1 MRQMLVLNT
10 GPVGTLYALA
20 TSLMGGG
27 GYYKAKEINITSSTE
42 QLLQRNGDP
51 EKEKRT
57 NFSFKVLPKELK
69 LIF

>member
-1 MRQMLVLNT
+1 MRGESLEDMRINDFLPPKSVVRGGIIWPL
-10 GPVGTLYALA
+10 
-20 TSLMGGG
+20 TSPTIKNLC
-27 GYYKAKEINITSSTE
+27 
-42 QLLQRNGDP
+42 NGDP